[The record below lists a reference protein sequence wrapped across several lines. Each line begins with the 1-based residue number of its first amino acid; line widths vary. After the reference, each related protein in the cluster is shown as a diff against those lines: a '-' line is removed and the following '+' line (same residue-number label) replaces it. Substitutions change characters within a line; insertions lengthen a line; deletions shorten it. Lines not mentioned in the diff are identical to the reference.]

1 MSSDQT
7 PSTPD
12 RSEQQPG
19 PAEDTRPDGI
29 DPAEPVGHADPA
41 DPAGPA
47 EPEQP
52 GTRTLEDE
60 GTVLYVRRGRSLGL
74 GGWVVIALVVTAIA
88 GCVVALVSGQT
99 ALGSVVYLA
108 ATTAFF
114 VGLPLAG
121 VIALVDLVL
130 ERRRRR
136 R

>member
-12 RSEQQPG
+12 RPEQQPG
-19 PAEDTRPDGI
+19 SADDTRPDGV
-29 DPAEPVGHADPA
+29 DPVEA
-41 DPAGPA
+41 
-47 EPEQP
+47 EQP
-52 GTRTLEDE
+52 ETRTPADE

-74 GGWVVIALVVTAIA
+74 GGWVVIVLVVTAIA

-108 ATTAFF
+108 ATAAFF

-121 VIALVDLVL
+121 VIALIDLVL